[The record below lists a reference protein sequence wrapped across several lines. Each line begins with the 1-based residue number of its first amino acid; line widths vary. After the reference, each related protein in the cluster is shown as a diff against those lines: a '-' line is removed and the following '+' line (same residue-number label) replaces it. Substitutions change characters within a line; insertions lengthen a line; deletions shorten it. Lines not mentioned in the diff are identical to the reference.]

1 MRKSIIGATISMCKL
16 VVYGKLLYNRTLEN
30 FALYQNHTS

>member
-1 MRKSIIGATISMCKL
+1 MRKFIIGATISMYKL
-16 VVYGKLLYNRTLEN
+16 VVYGKLLDDRTLEN